1 MPNQICKTFSEIT
14 LYKKNTLL
22 AIEKYQ
28 EIKVKGEKSEFKYE
42 RNNGL
47 PKMICHNYKKMIFQ
61 KTRNSL
67 TDRTS
72 HNFLCKL
79 VY

>member
-28 EIKVKGEKSEFKYE
+28 EIKVKGKKSEFKYE

-47 PKMICHNYKKMIFQ
+47 QKWYAIITRKWYFKKQ
-61 KTRNSL
+61 ETR
-67 TDRTS
+67 
-72 HNFLCKL
+72 
-79 VY
+79 

>member
-47 PKMICHNYKKMIFQ
+47 QKWYAIITRKWYFKKQ
-61 KTRNSL
+61 ETR
-67 TDRTS
+67 
-72 HNFLCKL
+72 
-79 VY
+79 

>member
-28 EIKVKGEKSEFKYE
+28 EIKVKGEKVNSNMREIMGFK
-42 RNNGL
+42 NDM
-47 PKMICHNYKKMIFQ
+47 P
-61 KTRNSL
+61 
-67 TDRTS
+67 
-72 HNFLCKL
+72 
-79 VY
+79 

>member
-28 EIKVKGEKSEFKYE
+28 EIKVKGEKSQFKYE

-47 PKMICHNYKKMIFQ
+47 Q
-61 KTRNSL
+61 K
-67 TDRTS
+67 
-72 HNFLCKL
+72 
-79 VY
+79 